1 MSVAWVEREIGKRRE
16 EYTEDDD
23 DGDAGLA
30 AATRSSLA
38 LDGAEITG
46 RWVTYDGL
54 RGGTWN
60 GIMEGNNKVVVRLL
74 TRMVRAS
81 VFTLRKAFGC
91 SWPRLSRARQT
102 LLNINS
108 NLSL

>member
-23 DGDAGLA
+23 DRDAGLA

-54 RGGTWN
+54 REGTVGGR
-60 GIMEGNNKVVVRLL
+60 GME
-74 TRMVRAS
+74 
-81 VFTLRKAFGC
+81 
-91 SWPRLSRARQT
+91 
-102 LLNINS
+102 
-108 NLSL
+108 